1 MEEKSVD
8 AAVDYISKLPE
19 PILQKIMSSLLAKE
33 AAQLS
38 TLSKTCNSAWTSL
51 SYLNFGYNFLYHKG
65 DDDRWIESENITEL
79 VNIVDQIIANRQQQK
94 ISIQKFWLTLPSSE
108 WSSYIYNWI
117 ETLVGLSIR
126 EFILS
131 VDAPDTPFSGC
142 STLPEAI
149 FAAKHLNILDLR
161 GFKLQ
166 LPPDGIKFSS
176 LRMLHLS
183 KALLGKRFIR
193 VLCESC
199 NGLEDLTLNECHGL
213 FSLQITRI
221 TLPKLRRVGLTR
233 LFDLQMI
240 NIENTFIDIT
250 ACKALKRLHLEGVG
264 VTDEWLEDIFSS
276 LPNLENL
283 HLCRCN
289 ALKTIKITSDR
300 LEIFDVSFCCNLI
313 NIELDTPNLRRF
325 SYVCINQLPTLKL
338 KVSPLLKVYLYLGVE
353 KTLDSHWYS
362 KLMRFLGN
370 FKHSKAIQLRCYS
383 EKAIVIPKDMRKN
396 LVPPLY
402 GTNCLHIEFRSAAEN
417 YSVLNVLD
425 SLLWISPQL
434 NTLCFDRRNL
444 GLKSNLKFI
453 YEDEKTCCASL
464 PLKYCWRHKLKEVK
478 MENFT
483 CSEQQELRNY
493 LLKVKMHQR
502 WLTYSRNAS

>member
-51 SYLNFGYNFLYHKG
+51 SYLNFGYNFLYQ
-65 DDDRWIESENITEL
+65 SENITKL
-79 VNIVDQIIANRQQQK
+79 VNIVDQIIAKRQQQK

-108 WSSYIYNWI
+108 WSSYVYNWI
-117 ETLVGLSIR
+117 ETLVALSIK
-126 EFILS
+126 ELVLS

-149 FAAKHLNILDLR
+149 FAVKHLNILDLR

-183 KALLGKRFIR
+183 KALLGEHFIR

-199 NGLEDLTLNECHGL
+199 NGLEDLTLNECRRL
-213 FSLQITRI
+213 FSLRITR
-221 TLPKLRRVGLTR
+221 TLHKLRRVRLTR
-233 LFDLQMI
+233 LFDLRMVDI
-240 NIENTFIDIT
+240 VAPNLETTHIGIT
-250 ACKALKRLHLEGVG
+250 ACEALKRLF
-264 VTDEWLEDIFSS
+264 T
-276 LPNLENL
+276 
-283 HLCRCN
+283 
-289 ALKTIKITSDR
+289 
-300 LEIFDVSFCCNLI
+300 
-313 NIELDTPNLRRF
+313 
-325 SYVCINQLPTLKL
+325 YVCINQLPTLKL
-338 KVSPLLKVYLYLGVE
+338 KVSPLLKVYLYLGVG
-353 KTLDSHWYS
+353 KKLDSHWYS
-362 KLMRFLGN
+362 KLARFLGN
-370 FKHSKAIQLRCYS
+370 FKHSKAIQLLCNS
-383 EKAIVIPKDMRKN
+383 EKAIVIPKDLRKN
-396 LVPPLY
+396 LVPPLFD
-402 GTNCLHIEFRSAAEN
+402 TDCLRIKFRSYADN
-417 YSVLNVLD
+417 YSVLDVLD
-425 SLLWISPQL
+425 SSLWISPQL
-434 NTLCFDRRNL
+434 DTLCFVRSNL
-444 GLKSNLKFI
+444 GLKSKLKFI

-493 LLKVKMHQR
+493 LFKDEDASKMVDWHIYATSFDLLFFSAFNSKLFSSLIDSTSHSCLR
-502 WLTYSRNAS
+502 S